1 MTKNIKNKYP
11 KIGLALSGGSALGIC
26 HIGVIKALRENKISV
41 DCVSGTSAGAIAAV
55 CLAFGIPMKKMVD
68 ISKKVSWA
76 SVSKFGYSKMGIN
89 SNKPV
94 GEMIDEI
101 INGAKIEDAK
111 IPLAIVATDVDT
123 GQKIILKK
131 GNVAEAIMA
140 STCLPGFFIPV
151 EIKGRKLVDG
161 GLVENLPVSP
171 LNEMKVDIKIGVN
184 LKHWRKLKKSRNI
197 LDVIANSYSIL
208 TGAQEKFI
216 PGQADILIEPHL
228 ERFFSSDFEKA
239 DELMEE
245 GYRAANLV
253 IPEIKSLINNKTKQQ
268 KGFFRKIIDFFSS
281 RK

>member
-1 MTKNIKNKYP
+1 VTKNIKNKYP

>member
-151 EIKGRKLVDG
+151 EIIGRKLVDG